1 MMNMKFLFFVSMAF
15 GVTADPTL
23 YSKDGCYSSQE
34 FDPSIGSWVQTAN
47 GVKDSHVN
55 SSVIHLGFY
64 NKCKHGWD
72 DIHDTPQP
80 YWKWEAEDCH
90 LENMDK
96 EKFCR
101 VMNGRKGL
109 LLVGDSLTRL
119 MTTTIASMIGATLT
133 LVEKEGDLWEA
144 CDGKTMMRFIR
155 NDYLDTGN
163 TTGFCV
169 HMDGKRANAFC
180 NIFADDE
187 TLESFDTLVVNSGA
201 HAMYDYDEYE
211 MSMEMSGRILSE
223 KMRRLHGNRAVYIAR
238 NTPPGHWECDSHTYL
253 GPVKP
258 NVAQHLVDESPHK
271 YNWEQFEELNVAF
284 EKGFSKEMG
293 WWMIDAFTPT
303 FMRAD
308 SHIGDGDCLHYCVP
322 GPADHWVDLFYN
334 ILLRAV

>member
-23 YSKDGCYSSQE
+23 YSKEGCYSSQE

-133 LVEKEGDLWEA
+133 LE
-144 CDGKTMMRFIR
+144 
-155 NDYLDTGN
+155 
-163 TTGFCV
+163 
-169 HMDGKRANAFC
+169 
-180 NIFADDE
+180 
-187 TLESFDTLVVNSGA
+187 
-201 HAMYDYDEYE
+201 DYDEVYQE
-211 MSMEMSGRILSE
+211 RLPGYWQHHRILCTYGR
-223 KMRRLHGNRAVYIAR
+223 KKGQCILQYICRR
-238 NTPPGHWECDSHTYL
+238 
-253 GPVKP
+253 
-258 NVAQHLVDESPHK
+258 
-271 YNWEQFEELNVAF
+271 
-284 EKGFSKEMG
+284 
-293 WWMIDAFTPT
+293 
-303 FMRAD
+303 
-308 SHIGDGDCLHYCVP
+308 
-322 GPADHWVDLFYN
+322 
-334 ILLRAV
+334 